1 MSSKKSIKKNINELP
16 SYEEWIVNS
25 LKKKKEAVVYL
36 QTALDDYQNDGN
48 TEALLLALRYLA
60 MAQGGVAELAKKT
73 NLSRETLYRTL
84 SKQGN
89 PKLQTLGRLLSGLG
103 FRLVVKAA

>member
-1 MSSKKSIKKNINELP
+1 MSVKKSVKKNISELP
-16 SYEEWIVNS
+16 SYEDWIVSS
-25 LKKKKEAVVYL
+25 LKKKKQAVIYL

-60 MAQGGVAELAKKT
+60 MAQGGVSELAKKT

-84 SKQGN
+84 SKHGN
-89 PKLQTLGRLLSGLG
+89 PKLQTLGLLLSGLG